1 MDSILTSVKKMI
13 GVHEDD
19 TSFDVDIIL
28 AINSVFSILYQLGV
42 GPKTSQFVIHGTSET
57 WTNFMVDGNV
67 EMVKNYV
74 GLKVK
79 MIFDPPTIGTLA
91 EAYKNQIAEYE
102 WRLNVAVENGDG
114 GVGPDD
120 AELTPE
126 QVDSLIDM
134 LDT

>member
-42 GPKTSQFVIHGTSET
+42 GPKASQFAIHSASET
-57 WTNFMVDGNV
+57 WTDFMVDENV

-102 WRLNVAVENGDG
+102 WRLNVAVDPGP
-114 GVGPDD
+114 VSGPDD

-126 QVDSLIDM
+126 QVATLEHM
-134 LDT
+134 LDV

>member
-42 GPKTSQFVIHGTSET
+42 GPKTSQFAITGASET
-57 WTNFMVDGNV
+57 WTDFMVDENV

-102 WRLNVAVENGDG
+102 WRLNVAVDPGDI
-114 GVGPDD
+114 GPDD
-120 AELTPE
+120 SELTPE
-126 QVDSLIDM
+126 QVATLEHM
-134 LDT
+134 LDV